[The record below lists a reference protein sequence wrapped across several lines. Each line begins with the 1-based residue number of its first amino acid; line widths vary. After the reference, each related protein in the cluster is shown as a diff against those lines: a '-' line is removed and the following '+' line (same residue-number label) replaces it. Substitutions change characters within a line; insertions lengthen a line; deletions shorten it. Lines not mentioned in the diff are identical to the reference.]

1 MHSVAGGDGAHRV
14 HLPHRILDRPGLELR
29 RVRLSVAGG
38 QDAGAVQ
45 LRLPAESVKREQ
57 TENLHKLGFWAD
69 GRSCPAWAAGVGK
82 AHLAIRLAMAATQTG
97 QRQGEGAL

>member
-14 HLPHRILDRPGLELR
+14 HLPHRILDHPGLELR

-38 QDAGAVQ
+38 QDAGAVR

-57 TENLHKLGFWAD
+57 IENLHKLGFWAG
-69 GRSCPAWAAGVGK
+69 GRMSSCVGRGVGK
-82 AHLAIRLAMAATQTG
+82 AHLAIRLAMATTQTG
-97 QRQGEGAL
+97 